1 MGRRLAGSSAR
12 ARDTQPLPLAPQHN
26 SSSADRSA
34 ISQHD
39 ELIHFVGDSWNV
51 VYQEYQNGS
60 QGNNGRFHIQFYE
73 EGHSD
78 KLKGFKPFDLEAW
91 WGKQTIQ
98 RYQQR
103 S

>member
-1 MGRRLAGSSAR
+1 MGRRLSGSSTR
-12 ARDTQPLPLAPQHN
+12 ARDTQPSPLTLQHN
-26 SSSADRSA
+26 SSLTDRNA
-34 ISQHD
+34 LSQHD

-51 VYQEYQNGS
+51 IYQEYQNGS
-60 QGNNGRFHIQFYE
+60 QGNNGRFLIQFYADE
-73 EGHSD
+73 HGD